1 MRKTSFEIP
10 PDSPRVALDAA
21 LRAKLELSWGQA
33 RALVST
39 GKVRVAGVVVTE
51 PTRHVRPG
59 ARIDVDPTAPQPG
72 QLALERERLVLV
84 DSQVVVV
91 DKPTGISTIP
101 FDPGGMA
108 RSLAKKRGPGD
119 EVTLDA
125 RVRAALKKRGTG
137 SAQPNLGVVH
147 RLDKETTGLLV
158 FARTFV
164 AKKLLSSQF
173 RAHSITREYLA
184 IVHGAPRSGTIRS
197 HLVDD
202 RGDGIRG
209 SVERTPRRVPRPDAQ
224 LAVTHVE
231 VLERL
236 DGASFVRC
244 TLETGRTH
252 QIRVH
257 LAEAGSPILGERVY
271 VRGYR
276 GTLLEAPRVMLHA
289 ARLGFDHPS
298 TGERVELE
306 SPLPGDFTEL
316 LEALRRAS
324 P

>member
-21 LRAKLELSWGQA
+21 LRAALALTWGQA
-33 RALVST
+33 RALIAT
-39 GKVRVAGVVVTE
+39 GKVQVAGVVVTE
-51 PTRHVRPG
+51 PTRHVRAG
-59 ARIDVDPTAPQPG
+59 TRVDVDPAAPQPG
-72 QLALERERLVLV
+72 QVALERERLVLV
-84 DSQVVVV
+84 DAQVVVV
-91 DKPTGISTIP
+91 DKPAGVATIP

-108 RSLAKKRGPGD
+108 RSLAKKRGAGD
-119 EVTLDA
+119 EITLDA
-125 RVRAALKKRGTG
+125 RVRAALKKRGSG

-164 AKKLLSSQF
+164 AKKLLSAQF

-184 IVHGAPRSGTIRS
+184 LVHGSPRGGTMRS

-202 RGDGIRG
+202 RGDGLRG
-209 SVERTPRRVPRPDAQ
+209 SIERTPRRVPRPDAQ
-224 LAVTHVE
+224 LAVTHVA
-231 VLERL
+231 VVERL
-236 DGASFVRC
+236 EGATLVRC

-257 LAEAGSPILGERVY
+257 LAEAGAPLLGERVY

-276 GTLLEAPRVMLHA
+276 GAVVPAPRVMLHA
-289 ARLGFDHPS
+289 ARLGFDHPTS
-298 TGERVELE
+298 GERVELE
-306 SPLPGDFTEL
+306 SELPADFL
-316 LEALRRAS
+316 AVLDQLRR
-324 P
+324 PER